1 MDCKDLMIGD
11 YVKHNGIT
19 KVVDAVYLYSVSVH
33 NTSDEWSISEAK
45 TYSIDD
51 IEPIKLTEEILVKNG
66 WDFRDRQY
74 AIECK
79 EDERGIVELSRDKD
93 GYYWSINWD
102 EYLIIRIHYAHE
114 LQHILRLCGI
124 EKELTI

>member
-11 YVKHNGIT
+11 W
-19 KVVDAVYLYSVSVH
+19 VYIHVPECKGHRIDY
-33 NTSDEWSISEAK
+33 ISEIDEEVGADGEL
-45 TYSIDD
+45 YSIDD
-51 IEPIKLTEEILVKNG
+51 IRPIPLTEDILVKNG

-79 EDERGIVELSRDKD
+79 EDERGIVELSRDKG